1 MGNAQVLGKEMLY
14 IWFTEIAMNIK
25 VNVLLIFLIVFLSQ
39 VYDEQEP

>member
-1 MGNAQVLGKEMLY
+1 MGNAQVPGKKMLY
-14 IWFTEIAMNIK
+14 IWFTEIAMNVK